1 MPSITFLNF
10 SGDVTITW
18 DKENEQEVLN
28 LVESKMKEGY
38 SFFISKSSFFGLF
51 PKEVEAK
58 SIKEVKSAGKATLRT
73 NQARHMAEIAKAIDD
88 SEVASLLASKK
99 ANLIPAPKRDESEEL
114 VRAKSAREV
123 VQAQSSTA
131 VRRVVGG

>member
-1 MPSITFLNF
+1 MASITFLNF

-38 SFFISKSSFFGLF
+38 SFFITKTSLFGLF
-51 PKEVEAK
+51 SKEVQAK
-58 SIKEVKSAGKATLRT
+58 TIKDVKAAGKATLRT

-88 SEVASLLASKK
+88 SEVASLLSAKK
-99 ANLIPAPKRDESEEL
+99 ASLIPAPKRDDSEEY
-114 VRAKSAREV
+114 VRASNASEV
-123 VQAQSSTA
+123 VRAEKATA